1 VDCAFGG
8 CSYDSRN
15 DDSAVARLIVK
26 NKTDCKNRETA
37 AKPDRTERMMTSSAA
52 KMARPT
58 LPVLAASVLAALAG
72 GIAAPASAEIYPDRM
87 IKIVVPF
94 TPGGPVDLV
103 ARLVAQRMA
112 PALGQSVV
120 IENRAGAG
128 GVIGVKTV
136 VNAEPDGYTLLF
148 GNVSTLAVIPAVTR
162 NREYDPAR
170 NFAPVAKVS
179 DSPELLVV
187 DPALPVRSVGELV
200 SHARAR
206 PGTLNYGS
214 SGYGNATHLSAEWF
228 KSKTGVDIVHV
239 PYKGLSDA
247 LTGLMGGQVAMA
259 FGAIE
264 GVRPLVEQGKLRP
277 LAVTTANRFPALPDL
292 PTMIES
298 GVAGFMVTSFEGV
311 VAPAGTPAAVVA
323 RLNAVINESVTSAE
337 LQARFAQLGIQPS
350 VGTPQDF
357 AAFFA
362 AENRKWAAIVAGA
375 NLLD

>member
-1 VDCAFGG
+1 
-8 CSYDSRN
+8 
-15 DDSAVARLIVK
+15 
-26 NKTDCKNRETA
+26 
-37 AKPDRTERMMTSSAA
+37 MMTSFAE
-52 KMARPT
+52 KMALAI
-58 LPVLAASVLAALAG
+58 LPAVAMLAG
-72 GIAAPASAEIYPDRM
+72 GAAAPASAETYPDRM

-120 IENRAGAG
+120 IENRPG
-128 GVIGVKTV
+128 GGGLIAVKTV
-136 VNAEPDGYTLLF
+136 ANAEPDGYTLLF

-170 NFAPVAKVS
+170 NFVAVAKVS

-187 DPALPVRSVGELV
+187 DPALPVRSVSELV
-200 SHARAR
+200 AHAKAR

-247 LTGLMGGQVAMA
+247 LTGLIGGQVAMV

-264 GVRPLVEQGKLRP
+264 GVLPLIQQGKLRP
-277 LAVTTANRFPALPDL
+277 LAVTTANRFPTVPDL

-298 GVAGFMVTSFEGV
+298 GVEGFMVTSFEGV
-311 VAPAGTPAAVVA
+311 VAPAGTPPAVVA
-323 RLNAVINESVTSAE
+323 RLNAVINESVASAE
-337 LQARFAQLGIQPS
+337 LQARFLQLGIQPS
-350 VGTPQDF
+350 TGTPQEF

-362 AENRKWAAIVAGA
+362 AESRKWAAVVADTHIGA
-375 NLLD
+375 E

>member
-1 VDCAFGG
+1 
-8 CSYDSRN
+8 
-15 DDSAVARLIVK
+15 
-26 NKTDCKNRETA
+26 
-37 AKPDRTERMMTSSAA
+37 MTSSAG
-52 KMARPT
+52 KMALAT
-58 LPVLAASVLAALAG
+58 LPVLAASVLAALASG
-72 GIAAPASAEIYPDRM
+72 TAAPASAETYPDRM

-148 GNVSTLAVIPAVTR
+148 GNVSTLAVIPAVTH

-170 NFAPVAKVS
+170 NFVPVAKVS

-200 SHARAR
+200 AHAKAR

-247 LTGLMGGQVAMA
+247 LTGLIGGQVAMA

-264 GVRPLVEQGKLRP
+264 GVRPLIEQGKLRP
-277 LAVTTANRFPALPDL
+277 LAVTTANRFPPLPDL

-323 RLNAVINESVTSAE
+323 RLNAVINESVASGE

-362 AENRKWAAIVAGA
+362 AENRKWAAIVQST
-375 NLLD
+375 NILIPD

>member
-1 VDCAFGG
+1 
-8 CSYDSRN
+8 
-15 DDSAVARLIVK
+15 
-26 NKTDCKNRETA
+26 
-37 AKPDRTERMMTSSAA
+37 MMTSSAR
-52 KMARPT
+52 KMALTT

-72 GIAAPASAEIYPDRM
+72 GTAPASAETYPDRM

-120 IENRAGAG
+120 VENRAGAG

-148 GNVSTLAVIPAVTR
+148 GNVSTLAVIPAVTH

-170 NFAPVAKVS
+170 NFVPVAKVS

-187 DPALPVRSVGELV
+187 DPALPVHSVGELV
-200 SHARAR
+200 AHAKAR

-228 KSKTGVDIVHV
+228 MSKTGVDIVHV

-247 LTGLMGGQVAMA
+247 LTGLIGGQVAMA

-264 GVRPLVEQGKLRP
+264 GVRPLIEQGKLRP

-311 VAPAGTPAAVVA
+311 VAPAGTPAAVVG
-323 RLNAVINESVTSAE
+323 RLNAVINASVASGE

-350 VGTPQDF
+350 IGTPQEF

-362 AENRKWAAIVAGA
+362 AETRKWAAIVADARIGA
-375 NLLD
+375 E

>member
-1 VDCAFGG
+1 MTQPAGKMMVAML
-8 CSYDSRN
+8 
-15 DDSAVARLIVK
+15 AVLG
-26 NKTDCKNRETA
+26 TA
-37 AKPDRTERMMTSSAA
+37 TH
-52 KMARPT
+52 
-58 LPVLAASVLAALAG
+58 LAAV
-72 GIAAPASAEIYPDRM
+72 PASAQAYPDRM

-120 IENRAGAG
+120 IENRPGGA
-128 GVIGVKTV
+128 GVIGVKAV
-136 VNAEPDGYTLLF
+136 ANAEPDGYTLLF

-162 NREYDPAR
+162 NRDYDPAK
-170 NFAPVAKVS
+170 NFVPVAKVS

-187 DPALPVRSVGELV
+187 DPALPVRSVGEFIAYAKA
-200 SHARAR
+200 H

-247 LTGLMGGQVAMA
+247 LTGLLGGQVIMA

-264 GVRPLVEQGKLRP
+264 GVLPLVQQGKLRP
-277 LAVTTANRFPALPDL
+277 LAVTTASRFPLLPDL

-311 VAPAGTPAAVVA
+311 VAPAGTPAAVVT
-323 RLNAVINESVTSAE
+323 RLNTAINNSVASAD
-337 LQARFAQLGIQPS
+337 LQARFAQLGIQPNT
-350 VGTPQDF
+350 GTPQEF

-362 AENRKWAAIVAGA
+362 AENRKWAAIVADARIGPE
-375 NLLD
+375 

>member
-1 VDCAFGG
+1 M
-8 CSYDSRN
+8 
-15 DDSAVARLIVK
+15 
-26 NKTDCKNRETA
+26 
-37 AKPDRTERMMTSSAA
+37 ERMMTSSKGKLAFA
-52 KMARPT
+52 ILA
-58 LPVLAASVLAALAG
+58 VLATLAG
-72 GIAAPASAEIYPDRM
+72 GAAGPASAEPYPDRM

-200 SHARAR
+200 AHARAR

-239 PYKGLSDA
+239 PYKGLSEA
-247 LTGLMGGQVAMA
+247 LTGIIGGQVAMA
-259 FGAIE
+259 FGAI
-264 GVRPLVEQGKLRP
+264 
-277 LAVTTANRFPALPDL
+277 
-292 PTMIES
+292 
-298 GVAGFMVTSFEGV
+298 
-311 VAPAGTPAAVVA
+311 
-323 RLNAVINESVTSAE
+323 
-337 LQARFAQLGIQPS
+337 
-350 VGTPQDF
+350 
-357 AAFFA
+357 
-362 AENRKWAAIVAGA
+362 
-375 NLLD
+375 

>member
-1 VDCAFGG
+1 
-8 CSYDSRN
+8 
-15 DDSAVARLIVK
+15 
-26 NKTDCKNRETA
+26 
-37 AKPDRTERMMTSSAA
+37 MMASSAA
-52 KMARPT
+52 KM
-58 LPVLAASVLAALAG
+58 VLAILPFLAPLAG
-72 GIAAPASAEIYPDRM
+72 GSARPASAQTYPDRAV
-87 IKIVVPF
+87 KIVVPF

-120 IENRAGAG
+120 IENRPG
-128 GVIGVKTV
+128 GGGLIAVKTV
-136 VNAEPDGYTLLF
+136 ANAEPDGYTLLF

-170 NFAPVAKVS
+170 NFVAVAKVS

-187 DPALPVRSVGELV
+187 DPALPVRSVSDLV
-200 SHARAR
+200 ALAKAR

-228 KSKTGVDIVHV
+228 KSKTGIDIVHV

-247 LTGLMGGQVAMA
+247 LTGLIGGQVAMV

-264 GVRPLVEQGKLRP
+264 GVLPLIQQGRLRP
-277 LAVTTANRFPALPDL
+277 LAVTTANRFPMVPDL

-298 GVAGFMVTSFEGV
+298 GVEGFMVTSFEGV
-311 VAPAGTPAAVVA
+311 VAPAGTPPAVVA
-323 RLNAVINESVTSAE
+323 RLNAVINEGVASAE
-337 LQARFAQLGIQPS
+337 LRARFSQLGIQPS
-350 VGTPQDF
+350 VGTPQEF

-362 AENRKWAAIVAGA
+362 AENRKWAAIVTDAHIGA
-375 NLLD
+375 E